1 MEKKFTTFSVPLG
14 LLDYVN
20 PILYTVTMVTIIRN
34 LYSEMESPFN
44 TILLAGA
51 VISIFFGLV
60 IPTGKVIVGLGIIKF
75 RMPVSLVFCVN
86 TGILISGLML
96 LKYVME
102 LNTAVMAMMTAVIV
116 VLLILIYSKNKKI
129 NTVAVL
135 TGAAGYLLIY
145 TSLITLSVRT
155 GKTVPVIMYGTAIML
170 FLMLVGIGIKADM
183 KNPKVHWVIEISNVI
198 CQLLVAIA
206 TVVLFTGNL

>member
-170 FLMLVGIGIKADM
+170 FLMLVGIGIKADL

-206 TVVLFTGNL
+206 TVVLFTRNL

>member
-60 IPTGKVIVGLGIIKF
+60 IPTGKVIVGIGIIKF

-145 TSLITLSVRT
+145 TSLITLSVRM

-170 FLMLVGIGIKADM
+170 FLMLVGIGIKADL